1 MKIMLAD
8 YDRNRLDRLSE
19 YIREIFPNDDI
30 TAETDS
36 LMAAKNCF
44 STPYDIVF
52 ASLDD
57 RRLDGLKMKG
67 FVRHSNEQ
75 AKFCICGNAAD
86 LREWGVTD
94 NYGNICEE
102 GVDGA
107 VSYPVTKE
115 KLLAALG
122 AGKVIP
128 FESCIK
134 ATADKELKDD
144 LLELAAGG
152 LAPCPPAPPDKA
164 SPPFNAATAP
174 KN

>member
-19 YIREIFPNDDI
+19 YIRELFPYDDI

-67 FVRHSNEQ
+67 FVRHSNAQ

-94 NYGNICEE
+94 NYGNITHKTLTGFAKTLQDARKLRVDDGGLTVTLIEKAYSNE
-102 GVDGA
+102 GV
-107 VSYPVTKE
+107 KR
-115 KLLAALG
+115 
-122 AGKVIP
+122 
-128 FESCIK
+128 
-134 ATADKELKDD
+134 
-144 LLELAAGG
+144 
-152 LAPCPPAPPDKA
+152 
-164 SPPFNAATAP
+164 
-174 KN
+174 

>member
-8 YDRNRLDRLSE
+8 YDRRRLDRLTE
-19 YIREIFPNDDI
+19 YIRELFPNEEI
-30 TAETDS
+30 AAETDS

-44 STPYDIVF
+44 SSPYDIVF

-67 FVRHSNEQ
+67 FVRHSNMQ

-86 LREWGVTD
+86 LREWGITD
-94 NYGNICEE
+94 KYGNICEE

-107 VSYPVTKE
+107 VSYPITKE

-122 AGKVIP
+122 SGKIIP

-134 ATADKELKDD
+134 TAADKELKDS

-152 LAPCPPAPPDKA
+152 IAPCPSMPSDTA
-164 SPPFNAATAP
+164 SRPLNATTAP

>member
-8 YDRNRLDRLSE
+8 YDRKRLDRLTG
-19 YIREIFPNDDI
+19 YIRELFPNEEI

-36 LMAAKNCF
+36 LMAAKKCF

-57 RRLDGLKMKG
+57 RRLDGLKMES
-67 FVRHSNEQ
+67 FVRHSNIN

-86 LREWGVTD
+86 LKEWGVTD
-94 NYGNICEE
+94 KYGNICEE

-122 AGKVIP
+122 SGKVIA
-128 FESCIK
+128 FESCKK
-134 ATADKELKDD
+134 AAADKELDD
-144 LLELAAGG
+144 GILELAAGG
-152 LAPCPPAPPDKA
+152 IAPCPPVPPDTA
-164 SPPFNAATAP
+164 SRPFNAATAH